1 MLAENVDYDWPV
13 FLILE
18 LYSPYYGLIRISSAP
33 LRAALTQLG
42 N

>member
-1 MLAENVDYDWPV
+1 LM
-13 FLILE
+13 LE
-18 LYSPYYGLIRISSAP
+18 LYSPFEGVIRISSAP